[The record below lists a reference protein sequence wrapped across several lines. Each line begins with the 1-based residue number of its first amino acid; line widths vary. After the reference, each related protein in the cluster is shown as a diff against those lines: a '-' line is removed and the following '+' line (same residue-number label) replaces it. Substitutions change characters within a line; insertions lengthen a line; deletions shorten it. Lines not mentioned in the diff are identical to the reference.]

1 MVEGKMFLI
10 SFAMLLISSIFAF
23 TKAQEEQL
31 QDDYHVVVNVLPT
44 IDVVCLV

>member
-10 SFAMLLISSIFAF
+10 SFAVLLFSSMFAF
-23 TKAQEEQL
+23 TQAQKEQAD
-31 QDDYHVVVNVLPT
+31 DDYHVVVNVLPT